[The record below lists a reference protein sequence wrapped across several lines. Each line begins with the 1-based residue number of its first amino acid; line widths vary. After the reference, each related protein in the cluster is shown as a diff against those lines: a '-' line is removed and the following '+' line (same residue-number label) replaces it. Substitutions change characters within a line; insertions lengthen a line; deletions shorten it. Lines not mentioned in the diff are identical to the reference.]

1 MTSLNNMTRHAV
13 FITSL
18 LVLFEFTKLCPWIS
32 MIKKKFRQATEW
44 EKLSYNKMPD
54 FLFTTT
60 VIVVVNDFTKVA
72 LVVVTSIKQN
82 KISKGHSLL
91 KTDECQWVFSLRT
104 EIRCPYNDFYLTTF
118 KVFSSYENKEVYHFL
133 RA

>member
-1 MTSLNNMTRHAV
+1 MS
-13 FITSL
+13 
-18 LVLFEFTKLCPWIS
+18 
-32 MIKKKFRQATEW
+32 
-44 EKLSYNKMPD
+44 D

-60 VIVVVNDFTKVA
+60 VTVVVNDFTKVV
-72 LVVVTSIKQN
+72 LVVITSIKQN

-104 EIRCPYNDFYLTTF
+104 EIHCPYNDFYLTTF